1 MLFRNLGR
9 AEAPVA
15 AVAPA
20 VAGSHP
26 VLRLLLIILI
36 VILICGLGGWG
47 YYGRPPGAGWSIGT
61 YPPAYYGGGIVW
73 IVLIIVLLL
82 FLTGQI

>member
-1 MLFRNLGR
+1 MVTLRWWLAG
-9 AEAPVA
+9 AVA
-15 AVAPA
+15 RPAAPA
-20 VAGSHP
+20 VLGASP

-36 VILICGLGGWG
+36 VVLILGLGGWG